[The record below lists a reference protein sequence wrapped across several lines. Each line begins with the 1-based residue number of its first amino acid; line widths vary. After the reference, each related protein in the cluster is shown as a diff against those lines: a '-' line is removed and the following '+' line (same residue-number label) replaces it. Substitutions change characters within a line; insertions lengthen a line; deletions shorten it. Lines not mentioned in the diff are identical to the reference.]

1 MSNAIMAEEIAAQ
14 PGVLRDVLP
23 KLRAALAD
31 LEPPAG
37 RILAGGCGD
46 SLFAAGAMAGTFAA
60 TGLDYRSCSAM
71 QLACYET
78 LGPKDLCILLSVSGG
93 TRRTVEAAVRARA
106 AGCRVLA
113 VTVEPTSA
121 LARAADRVLVLPY
134 RPLSRTTPHSLDYSV
149 SLLALGVIAERL
161 AGRADEALDRAAALA
176 ERAVRAQAAAIA
188 QHGFPAVTWYF
199 LGAGPGL
206 ATAAYAA
213 AKWHEAGGLR
223 AMPLELENAAHGA
236 NFMVEPGDCVVL
248 LATDRHARAQ
258 SLRLHDG
265 LERLG
270 CRPCLIGSA
279 GSDTHLVLTSEGW
292 LAELEAAIL
301 VQRLCFAVVE
311 SAGLDLAAPRAGRTA
326 GDLHLAV
333 QREWLARSD
342 A

>member
-1 MSNAIMAEEIAAQ
+1 MAEEIAAQ
-14 PGVLRDVLP
+14 PAVLRDALP
-23 KLRAALAD
+23 KLRAAVAGLQ
-31 LEPPAG
+31 PPAG
-37 RILAGGCGD
+37 RILCGGCGD
-46 SLFAAGAMAGTFAA
+46 SLFAAGAMAGAFAG

-93 TRRTVEAAVRARA
+93 TRRTVEAAVRART

-113 VTVEPTSA
+113 VTVEPESA

-149 SLLALGVIAERL
+149 SLSALGVIAEQL
-161 AGRADEALDRAAALA
+161 AGRADQALDRAPALA
-176 ERAVRAQAAAIA
+176 EQAVRGQAAAVA
-188 QHGFPAVTWYF
+188 QHGHPAPTWYF

-206 ATAAYAA
+206 ATATYAA
-213 AKWHEAGGLR
+213 AKWHEAGGQR
-223 AMPLELENAAHGA
+223 AMALELENAAHGA
-236 NFMVEPGDCVVL
+236 NFMVEPDDCVVL
-248 LATDRHARAQ
+248 LATDEHARAQ
-258 SLRLHDG
+258 SLRLLGG
-265 LERLG
+265 LQQLG

-279 GSDTHLVLTSEGW
+279 GPGTDLVLTSEGW

-301 VQRLCFAVVE
+301 VQRLCLAVVE
-311 SAGLDLAAPRAGRTA
+311 TAGLDLAAPRAGRTA

-333 QREWLARSD
+333 QRKWLARDD